1 MNKDN
6 YNKKVNNQNN
16 DKTDYSLDTELLY
29 DINLTDDIFLCIKS
43 DTEWKSHL
51 SKISYAVARLH
62 QTEPPFKNK
71 YYNNYKTGYYSC
83 IGCGAPMYSSLDK
96 FDSGTGW
103 PSFTRPVDRRVIA
116 EKKDLSYGMIRREI
130 HCAFCECHQG
140 HVFLDGPEPVKER
153 FCINS
158 AALDFTEKESRKA
171 INSSILEWYS
181 NINRGK
187 SVKEERDSIL

>member
-71 YYNNYKTGYYSC
+71 YYK
-83 IGCGAPMYSSLDK
+83 I
-96 FDSGTGW
+96 
-103 PSFTRPVDRRVIA
+103 
-116 EKKDLSYGMIRREI
+116 
-130 HCAFCECHQG
+130 
-140 HVFLDGPEPVKER
+140 
-153 FCINS
+153 
-158 AALDFTEKESRKA
+158 
-171 INSSILEWYS
+171 
-181 NINRGK
+181 
-187 SVKEERDSIL
+187 